1 MNISVAQLVFLLIGT
16 GLAVLYMI
24 ILLSSSNKYAAY
36 IENLE
41 DKKHF
46 FKPLY
51 AVGFWVLDKINYQF
65 TSKLDKLRYKQ
76 CKVIYGEKY
85 STYYFRLNYAAKIGV
100 GLFTIPFIFLVYAM
114 TQKAVVL
121 LVGAILIFVVYWNY
135 DMKIT
140 DIAKV
145 RDAEIDREFPD
156 VISKITLLV
165 NAGMILKDAWTR
177 VAYTGKSTIYQ
188 EMQNAVMQ
196 IDNGVSE
203 IDAFLEFGNKC
214 MNDKVKKFASTLV
227 QNITKGNAELVDFL
241 KKETAMLWEER
252 KHGARRQGEAA
263 SSKLMLPI
271 GIMFIGIL
279 ILVIV
284 PVFTNLSF

>member
-1 MNISVAQLVFLLIGT
+1 MNLKIGQLVFLMIGT
-16 GLAVLYMI
+16 GLAVIYIL
-24 ILLSSSNKYAAY
+24 ILLSASKKYKIY
-36 IENLE
+36 LENLD

-51 AVGFWVLDKINYQF
+51 AVGFWVLDAIHYQF
-65 TSKLDKLRYKQ
+65 TSRLDKLRYRQ

-100 GLFTIPFIFLVYAM
+100 GLYVIPFVFLAYGAF
-114 TQKAVVL
+114 QKPVVL
-121 LVGAILIFVVYWNY
+121 LAGFLGVFIAYWNY

-140 DIAKV
+140 DIAKI
-145 RDAEIDREFPD
+145 RDREIESDFPD
-156 VISKITLLV
+156 VISKVTLLV
-165 NAGMILKDAWTR
+165 NAGMILKDAWEK
-177 VAYTGKSTIYQ
+177 VAYTGKSTVYL
-188 EMQNAVMQ
+188 EMQNALAAMN
-196 IDNGVSE
+196 NGVSE
-203 IDAFLEFGNKC
+203 IDAMLDFGNRC
-214 MNDKVKKFASTLV
+214 MNERVKKFASTLV
-227 QNITKGNAELVDFL
+227 QNMTKGNAELVDFL
-241 KKETAMLWEER
+241 RTETAILWEEK

-271 GIMFIGIL
+271 GVMFVGIL